1 MDFNCLAFGKV
12 KALVAA
18 AADPNRVDREGG
30 TPLRAAVAAGC
41 CSELEVSGFQHVS
54 LREIVAH

>member
-1 MDFNCLAFGKV
+1 LAFGKV

-54 LREIVAH
+54 LREIVEH